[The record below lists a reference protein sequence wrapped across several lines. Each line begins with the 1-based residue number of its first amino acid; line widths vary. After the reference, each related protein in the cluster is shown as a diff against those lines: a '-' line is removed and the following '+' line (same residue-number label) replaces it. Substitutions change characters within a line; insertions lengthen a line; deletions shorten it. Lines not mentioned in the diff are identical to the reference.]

1 MASSDAKPFPVS
13 GQPYRL
19 YFVVKSLVTGNP
31 VTGGLTGL
39 TITVAGTP
47 QSTAQISQDGGL
59 FNHTV
64 NVPQEIGTS
73 GYGYLDL
80 TSAEMTANAL
90 VVRVTTSNA
99 NAIEW
104 QTILLTGGVAQV
116 QNSLATFAQA
126 VSILSAIASLA
137 FPTVGA
143 LATAVWGV
151 SDGGSVPG
159 RSTTRGP
166 MLDQIYRYLFNGQKV
181 DKLAQTQTLLGD
193 DNMTVLVSGP
203 VSANSQTTYKGKM
216 T

>member
-1 MASSDAKPFPVS
+1 MASPDAKPFPVS

-39 TITVAGTP
+39 SITVAGTP

-64 NVPQEIGTS
+64 NIPQEIGTS

-80 TSAEMTANAL
+80 TSAEMTASAL
-90 VVRVTTSNA
+90 VIRVTTSNT

-104 QTILLTGGVAQV
+104 QTVL
-116 QNSLATFAQA
+116 LATSAQA
-126 VSILSAIASLA
+126 VSILSAIAGLA

-143 LATAVWGV
+143 LAAAVWGIP
-151 SDGGSVPG
+151 DGGSVPG
-159 RSTTRGP
+159 RPTSRGP
-166 MLDQIYRYLFNGQKV
+166 MLDQIYRYLFNGQRV

-193 DNMTVLVSGP
+193 DNLSVLVSGP
-203 VSANSQTTYKGKM
+203 VSANSQTSFKGKM